1 MAVIS
6 LFGDSLGSK
15 IIVPL
20 LLNTFTA
27 GTSWQAGYTALAV
40 AVVLCGG
47 VAVCLTKEREDPK
60 DEAEAKHALAQLS
73 PPPSQEQQEQRLSDY
88 DEEPPDETETGPLV
102 APSAAAGTWTRA
114 QVLHSPTFWVYALA
128 LASSYMLEMGW
139 LYEVREVVTAMT
151 TSSHAFADSSGS
163 GDRGESTAGASTTA
177 GVSLVIFIRG
187 VCSCGGTALGGM
199 LYDRHGA
206 RTCVVLAQLCQVVS
220 MALMGWPRPS
230 LGSRIL
236 GAESVF
242 RPRKRLGSYFR
253 LKWGVYKDTVPFPRE
268 LNTPF

>member
-47 VAVCLTKEREDPK
+47 VAVCLTKERGDPK
-60 DEAEAKHALAQLS
+60 DEAELATAKHALAQLS
-73 PPPSQEQQEQRLSDY
+73 PPPSQEQQEQRLSSDD

-102 APSAAAGTWTRA
+102 APSAAAGTTWTRA

-151 TSSHAFADSSGS
+151 TSTHAFADSSDS
-163 GDRGESTAGASTTA
+163 GDRGESTAGTTA

-230 LGSRIL
+230 LGSRI
-236 GAESVF
+236 
-242 RPRKRLGSYFR
+242 
-253 LKWGVYKDTVPFPRE
+253 WGQNPFSAPGKDWARTFY
-268 LNTPF
+268 